1 MRLRS
6 PTSKSNFNLKLS
18 PFDIF
23 WAAAAPFVAL
33 ALRDPVLLDLPSF
46 PRELPPTYQY
56 VLVTIACS
64 ILAFLLFKVNDGM
77 THFFSVHDVLAVCGA
92 VAVTVVSS
100 SAILFFLTRMDG
112 VPRSTPL
119 IYGLVLGSGMIIA
132 RTVVRAFHKEA
143 PAQRGSIGLNST
155 SRNLRRVLLIGV
167 DRFSAATIKLTDHQH
182 PRTVQVI
189 AALDAREAM
198 LGRSISGVKIVG
210 RVQDLGAVVDEY
222 AVHGVDV
229 DEAWLSDDAAFLTDR
244 DVVEL
249 ARRCAERDIKFA
261 RISVALNLTPRAAP
275 SSFATQDDAGPAFA
289 VNNYFKLKRVIDVV
303 ASAALLVALLPL
315 ATIAA
320 SLVLFDVGVPVL
332 FWQQRIGQHG
342 RKFLLYKFRTYH
354 APFDKNGTRTPE
366 ERRLS
371 RLGRA
376 IRAGRL
382 DEIPQL
388 LNVLVGDMS
397 LIGPRPLLPVDQ
409 PSDPRSRLSV
419 RPGIT
424 GWAQI
429 NGGTMVT
436 PAEKDALDVWYVR
449 HASFWLDLR
458 IAVSTA
464 LFALSGER
472 MNHTALAQAMRW
484 RENDP
489 VSRGAARASAELED
503 NAPTAAEVRRA
514 SPPGARIS

>member
-6 PTSKSNFNLKLS
+6 PTSKSNFRLKLS
-18 PFDIF
+18 PFDIC
-23 WAAAAPFVAL
+23 WAVAAPFVAL
-33 ALRDPVLLDLPSF
+33 GLRDPGLLELADF
-46 PRELPPTYQY
+46 PRELPSTYQY
-56 VLVTIACS
+56 ALVTIACS
-64 ILAFLLFKVNDGM
+64 ILAFLLFKVSDGM
-77 THFFSVHDVLAVCGA
+77 SHFFSVHDVLAVCGA
-92 VAVTVVSS
+92 VAITVVSS
-100 SAILFFLTRMDG
+100 SAILFFLTRMEG

-119 IYGLVLGSGMIIA
+119 IYGLVLGSGMIFA
-132 RTVVRAFHKEA
+132 RTVVRALHKETS
-143 PAQRGSIGLNST
+143 PRRESIDLNSA

-167 DRFSAATIKLTDHQH
+167 DRFSAMTIKLTDHQH
-182 PRTVQVI
+182 PRTVQVV
-189 AALDAREAM
+189 AALDAREAL

-210 RVQDLGAVVDEY
+210 RAQDLGAVVDEY

-229 DEAWLSDDAAFLTDR
+229 DEVWLSDAAAFLTDA
-244 DVVEL
+244 DLAEL
-249 ARRCAERDIKFA
+249 TAQCAERDLKFA
-261 RISVALNLTPRAAP
+261 RISEALNLTPRIAP
-275 SSFATQDDAGPAFA
+275 SSLASPDDAEPAFEPSD
-289 VNNYFKLKRVIDVV
+289 YFKLKRVIDVM
-303 ASAALLVALLPL
+303 ASSALLVALLPL
-315 ATIAA
+315 ALIAA
-320 SLVLFDVGVPVL
+320 CLVLFDVGVPVL
-332 FWQQRIGQHG
+332 FWQQRIGLHG

-354 APFDKNGTRTPE
+354 APFDKNGARTPE

-371 RLGRA
+371 KLGRA

-409 PSDPRSRLSV
+409 PNDPRLRLSV

-429 NGGTMVT
+429 NGGTIVT

-449 HASFWLDLR
+449 HASFWLDLK

-472 MNHTALAQAMRW
+472 MNHSALAQAMDW
-484 RENDP
+484 RENNLG
-489 VSRGAARASAELED
+489 SRVAVGARAELED
-503 NAPTAAEVRRA
+503 NAPTAAE
-514 SPPGARIS
+514 

>member
-1 MRLRS
+1 
-6 PTSKSNFNLKLS
+6 
-18 PFDIF
+18 
-23 WAAAAPFVAL
+23 
-33 ALRDPVLLDLPSF
+33 
-46 PRELPPTYQY
+46 
-56 VLVTIACS
+56 
-64 ILAFLLFKVNDGM
+64 M

-100 SAILFFLTRMDG
+100 SAILFFITRMDG

-119 IYGLVLGSGMIIA
+119 IYGLVLGSGMIFA
-132 RTVVRAFHKEA
+132 RTAVRALHKET
-143 PAQRGSIGLNST
+143 PGQRDSIGLDST
-155 SRNLRRVLLIGV
+155 PRHLRRVLLIGV
-167 DRFSAATIKLTDHQH
+167 DRFSAMTIKLTDHQR
-182 PRTVQVI
+182 PRTVQVV
-189 AALDAREAM
+189 AAVDTREAL

-229 DEAWLSDDAAFLTDR
+229 DEVWLSDDAVFLTHGGLTDLT
-244 DVVEL
+244 EQ
-249 ARRCAERDIKFA
+249 CAERDIKFA
-261 RISVALNLTPRAAP
+261 RISEVLNLTPRLIP
-275 SSFATQDDAGPAFA
+275 SSFASRDDAEPPFDLSD
-289 VNNYFKLKRVIDVV
+289 YFKLKRVIDVI

-315 ATIAA
+315 AMIATC
-320 SLVLFDVGVPVL
+320 LVLSDVGVPVL
-332 FWQQRIGQHG
+332 FWQQRVGLHG

-354 APFDKNGTRTPE
+354 APFDKNGARTPE

-371 RLGRA
+371 KLGRA

-409 PSDPRSRLSV
+409 PSDPRLRLSV

-449 HASFWLDLR
+449 HASFWLDLK
-458 IAVSTA
+458 IAVSTVM
-464 LFALSGER
+464 FGVFGER
-472 MNHTALAQAMRW
+472 MNHTALAQAMDW
-484 RENDP
+484 RENNLA
-489 VSRGAARASAELED
+489 SRGAASASAELED
-503 NAPTAAEVRRA
+503 NASTAAR
-514 SPPGARIS
+514 

>member
-1 MRLRS
+1 LGG
-6 PTSKSNFNLKLS
+6 
-18 PFDIF
+18 
-23 WAAAAPFVAL
+23 AAPFIAL
-33 ALRDPVLLDLPSF
+33 ALRDPALLELPSF

-56 VLVTIACS
+56 ALVTIACS

-92 VAVTVVSS
+92 VAVAVVSS
-100 SAILFFLTRMDG
+100 SAILFFLTRMAG

-119 IYGLVLGSGMIIA
+119 IYGLVLGSGMIMA
-132 RTVVRAFHKEA
+132 RTVVRAFHKET
-143 PAQRGSIGLNST
+143 PARRGSIGLDST
-155 SRNLRRVLLIGV
+155 PRNLRRVLLVGV
-167 DRFSAATIKLTDHQH
+167 DRFSATTIKMTDHQH
-182 PRTVQVI
+182 PRTVQVV
-189 AALDAREAM
+189 AALDAREAL

-210 RVQDLGAVVDEY
+210 RLQDLGAVVDEY
-222 AVHGVDV
+222 AVHGVDI
-229 DEAWLSDDAAFLTDR
+229 DEVWLSDDAASLMGGSFAVLT
-244 DVVEL
+244 EQ
-249 ARRCAERDIKFA
+249 CAERSVKCA
-261 RISVALNLTPRAAP
+261 KISEALNLMPPVAP
-275 SSFATQDDAGPAFA
+275 SSFASPDDAGPALDLSD
-289 VNNYFKLKRVIDVV
+289 YFKLKRVIDII

-315 ATIAA
+315 AAIATC
-320 SLVLFDVGVPVL
+320 LVLFDVGVPVL
-332 FWQQRIGQHG
+332 FWQQRIGQNG
-342 RKFLLYKFRTYH
+342 RKFQLYKFRTYH

-366 ERRLS
+366 DRGLS
-371 RLGRA
+371 KLGRA

-409 PSDPRSRLSV
+409 PSDPRLRLSV

-458 IAVSTA
+458 IAASTA
-464 LFALSGER
+464 LFGVFGER
-472 MNHTALAQAMRW
+472 MNHTALAQAMDW
-484 RENDP
+484 RENNLA
-489 VSRGAARASAELED
+489 SRNAVGASAELEA
-503 NAPTAAEVRRA
+503 NAPTAVE
-514 SPPGARIS
+514 